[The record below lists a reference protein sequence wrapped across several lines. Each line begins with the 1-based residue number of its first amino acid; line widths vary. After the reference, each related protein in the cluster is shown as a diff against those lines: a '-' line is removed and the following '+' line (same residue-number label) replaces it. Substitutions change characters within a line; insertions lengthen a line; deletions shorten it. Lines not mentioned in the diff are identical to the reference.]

1 MTSKVKDQSD
11 IENHNSL
18 TELKS
23 ILVKPDEKK
32 NTRVAE
38 FAVRVVCFLLL
49 FIFVFPMIFCDYYF
63 AMNNESCV
71 KQPLHVSL
79 TMYDYL
85 IVNAI
90 FATLIMFGLL
100 LLFMFCDSDNI
111 NNFKESFVFVILM
124 HVARCFGISWI
135 VVGAVMYWVE
145 MNRTLCSQQT
155 NDYLTAS
162 LILRIIMTSFEVNH
176 SYNKR
181 QN

>member
-11 IENHNSL
+11 IENNNSF

-32 NTRVAE
+32 NARIAE

-79 TMYDYL
+79 TIYDYL

-90 FATLIMFGLL
+90 FGSIVVVGILF
-100 LLFMFCDSDNI
+100 LFMYCDSETTDKLKDNCLFI
-111 NNFKESFVFVILM
+111 ILM
-124 HVARCFGISWI
+124 HLVRLFGISWI
-135 VVGAVMYWVE
+135 VVGAVMYWGE

>member
-1 MTSKVKDQSD
+1 MTSKVQVQSD
-11 IENHNSL
+11 IENNNSF

-23 ILVKPDEKK
+23 ILVKPDGQK
-32 NTRVAE
+32 NSRVAE
-38 FAVRVVCFLLL
+38 VAVRVVCFLLL

-71 KQPLHVSL
+71 KQPLHISL
-79 TMYDYL
+79 TIYDYL

-90 FATLIMFGLL
+90 FGSIVVVGILF
-100 LLFMFCDSDNI
+100 LFMQCDNESSNKLKDNCLFI
-111 NNFKESFVFVILM
+111 ILM
-124 HVARCFGISWI
+124 HLVRVFGISWL
-135 VVGAVMYWVE
+135 VVGAVMYWGE

-181 QN
+181 

>member
-11 IENHNSL
+11 IENNNSF

-23 ILVKPDEKK
+23 ILVKPDEQK
-32 NTRVAE
+32 NSRVAE
-38 FAVRVVCFLLL
+38 VAVRVVCFLLL

-71 KQPLHVSL
+71 KQPLHISL
-79 TMYDYL
+79 TIYDYL

-90 FATLIMFGLL
+90 FGSIVVVGILF
-100 LLFMFCDSDNI
+100 LFMQCDNESSNKLKDNCLFI
-111 NNFKESFVFVILM
+111 ILM
-124 HVARCFGISWI
+124 HLVRVFGISWL
-135 VVGAVMYWVE
+135 VVGAVMYWGE

-181 QN
+181 